1 MSKVLTITPTDLM
14 SVFKR
19 MLGHSK
25 LLMSK
30 PHLIPKVGWGYF
42 QTLVF
47 GKPSLRTIEFAI
59 NTDCQSECTFCYA
72 TQNVHEDEEELS
84 LEEIRRIWQE
94 AKKLGAFSS
103 IISGGEPTLR
113 KDLVEILDAVEA
125 KKNIVCMTTNAI
137 SLSEEKLK
145 KIKEAGLST
154 LHLSLDSLDP
164 ADNDEQRGFEGHYN
178 QVEWVIKWAKEIGF
192 NVALS
197 TVAGHDN
204 KEKIEQMMEFCKE
217 RKLHWSSL

>member
-1 MSKVLTITPTDLM
+1 MSQVLTITPTDLI
-14 SVFKR
+14 SIFKR

-42 QTLVF
+42 QTLIL

-59 NTDCQSECTFCYA
+59 NTDCQSECVFCYA

-103 IISGGEPTLR
+103 IISGGEEGCSSPKYSSSFINLLR
-113 KDLVEILDAVEA
+113 NAKAVS
-125 KKNIVCMTTNAI
+125 IFLSSSRFVCLPG
-137 SLSEEKLK
+137 SSCLLSV
-145 KIKEAGLST
+145 S
-154 LHLSLDSLDP
+154 
-164 ADNDEQRGFEGHYN
+164 R
-178 QVEWVIKWAKEIGF
+178 IGF
-192 NVALS
+192 KNSNYETRLS
-197 TVAGHDN
+197 KNSARPYRN
-204 KEKIEQMMEFCKE
+204 
-217 RKLHWSSL
+217 